1 MQGLDIVSEDYVPKK
16 LVRITAT
23 YQLGFMDHMP
33 VLTQFHVTRDK
44 IYIYKDV
51 DNKPKTLSYPLLGTI
66 FETDEKKNVITLIN
80 GSNSIK
86 LTISKKYQFNKFIL
100 FLKLLCI

>member
-1 MQGLDIVSEDYVPKK
+1 
-16 LVRITAT
+16 
-23 YQLGFMDHMP
+23 MDHLP
-33 VLTQFHVTRDK
+33 VMTQCHLTRDK

-86 LTISKKYQFNKFIL
+86 LTINRKDKFKEFIR

>member
-51 DNKPKTLSYPLLGTI
+51 DNKSRTLSYPLLGTI
-66 FETDEKKNVITLIN
+66 FEVDEKKNVVTLIN

-86 LTISKKYQFNKFIL
+86 LTIRRIVKLKEFVDL
-100 FLKLLCI
+100 LKLLAI